1 MAIIPSY
8 FSDFVSNIRLTDTQI
23 DECKSG
29 HTTLRERIH
38 ADEDLSPIIVDSFL
52 QGSYR
57 RATAIRP
64 SSDTKKSDVDII
76 VVTTMDR
83 STVTPVEALNRFV
96 PFLDKH
102 YKGKYEPQGRS
113 WGIKLSYVELDLVP
127 TSAPSEAVKTLVKSA
142 SVLTNESIEEAKD
155 WQLGLDWGLK
165 GNRLLKST
173 LITEAE
179 KKQWQT
185 EPLWIPD
192 RDAKI
197 WDETHPLAQ
206 IEATQRKNKACN
218 SHYVNVVKCLK
229 WWRTTQ
235 QPKPKYPK
243 SYPLEH
249 LLGLNC
255 PDGIDSV
262 AMGVVRALESIRD
275 QYQGY
280 AILKQTPFVPD
291 HGVPSH
297 NVLGRVEGS
306 DFAAFH
312 ELVTAAAKQAR
323 TAFDEQDTRK
333 SARLWRDLFGEKFPE
348 PPFDQSN
355 EGDGGNEPKPGGYTP
370 RTGVSIIGGGRFA

>member
-1 MAIIPSY
+1 MATIPSY
-8 FSDFVSNIRLTDTQI
+8 FSDFLTNIRLTDAQA

-29 HTTLRERIH
+29 HTTLRDWLH
-38 ADEDLSPIIVDSFL
+38 ADKDLAPIIVDSFL

-57 RATAIRP
+57 RSTAIRP
-64 SSDTKKSDVDII
+64 SSDTKKSDVDVV
-76 VVTTMDR
+76 VVTTLDR
-83 STVTPVEALNRFV
+83 SSVTPTEALKKFV
-96 PFLDKH
+96 PFLEKY
-102 YKGKYEPQGRS
+102 YKDKYEPQGRS
-113 WGIKLSYVELDLVP
+113 WGIKLSYVRLDLVP

-142 SVLTNESIEEAKD
+142 SVLTNESIEEAKG
-155 WQLGLDWGLK
+155 WQLGLDWGVQ
-165 GNRLLKST
+165 GNMLQKSS

-179 KKQWQT
+179 RKQWQT

-197 WDETHPLAQ
+197 WAETHPLAQ
-206 IEATQRKNKACN
+206 IDATVSKNKACN

-229 WWRTTQ
+229 WWRATQ
-235 QPKPKYPK
+235 QPKPKHPK

-249 LLGLNC
+249 LLCLNC
-255 PDGIDSV
+255 PNGIDSV
-262 AMGVVRALESIRD
+262 ALGVVRALESIRD
-275 QYQGY
+275 QYQTY
-280 AILKQTPFVPD
+280 AFLKKTPFVPD

-312 ELVTAAAKQAR
+312 GQVTAAAKQAR

-348 PPFDQSN
+348 PPSDQSN
-355 EGDGGNEPKPGGYTP
+355 EGDGGNEPKPSGYTP